1 MNWRR
6 SRVNAQS
13 QSKIQSKFQVAGA
26 HPEVVQLLQK
36 SHSCNW
42 TQLQAPF
49 LARSNN
55 PILFFEN
62 IRSLMLKEITNLALS
77 SIGNCAKRHVAAKRQ
92 LTVLSSPR
100 TEHAHPPLWTCHIWE
115 NEKCLRNK
123 QFFPQPPAL
132 SHCQHSRTWSSCKWS
147 TLAPFVHLA
156 QCPTFDQQGHFN
168 PIWGVL
174 RNPGVKRK
182 SITSGK
188 LLCRVAQALGP
199 HVVIGWSWMHT
210 KIRTRFF
217 SPPRL
222 HGATG
227 NGIDSISTCRHQYQ
241 Q

>member
-26 HPEVVQLLQK
+26 TPEVVQLLQK

-62 IRSLMLKEITNLALS
+62 IRSLMLKEITDLALS

-100 TEHAHPPLWTCHIWE
+100 Q
-115 NEKCLRNK
+115 NK
-123 QFFPQPPAL
+123 RTH
-132 SHCQHSRTWSSCKWS
+132 HCER
-147 TLAPFVHLA
+147 V
-156 QCPTFDQQGHFN
+156 
-168 PIWGVL
+168 
-174 RNPGVKRK
+174 
-182 SITSGK
+182 TSGRTK
-188 LLCRVAQALGP
+188 NVLGISNFSHNPLPCLTANTAELEAHASGAHLLLLCTLHNVQHLISRV
-199 HVVIGWSWMHT
+199 IS
-210 KIRTRFF
+210 IR
-217 SPPRL
+217 SE
-222 HGATG
+222 G
-227 NGIDSISTCRHQYQ
+227 Y
-241 Q
+241 